1 MVDAALIVLAVAGLI
16 VFTCGLIK
24 LSFVPLAVL
33 GDSIRQRRDAR
44 REPTR
49 LDDQPLVSVI
59 IPAYNEE
66 KVLTNCV
73 QSILRSDYHNIEVLI
88 IDDGSTDG
96 TADMMAE
103 LATDEPRITALA
115 QPNAGKGAALN
126 NGIARSHGEVLFFVD
141 ADGLFAP
148 NTIREMLRGLHSP
161 RIGAVCGDDR
171 PINLDR
177 VQTKMLTIL
186 SHVGTGLVR
195 RALVVL
201 HSLPIVSG
209 NIGAFPRT
217 VIDEIGGFRED
228 TVGEDL
234 ELTWRVQMAGYQVE
248 FRPTAL
254 VYAESPSTVKGLW
267 RQRVRWA
274 RGLLQTMRLHK
285 RAIGNPRFGAFGLYL
300 AFNSVNAVLVPL
312 LQLLLIIG
320 IPLLFVTGNA
330 PFELSL
336 VGVLLWLG
344 LFVSIVMVLIATSMN
359 HAFRDLRYMWTIVLW
374 PAYSVFMACVMVA
387 ALWKE
392 RSGEPAEWNKLER
405 TGVVSIEGLAQGT
418 ATLTDEAAT
427 IDPDN
432 APEHGP
438 ASTDGRDSRS
448 RD

>member
-1 MVDAALIVLAVAGLI
+1 
-16 VFTCGLIK
+16 
-24 LSFVPLAVL
+24 
-33 GDSIRQRRDAR
+33 
-44 REPTR
+44 
-49 LDDQPLVSVI
+49 
-59 IPAYNEE
+59 
-66 KVLTNCV
+66 
-73 QSILRSDYHNIEVLI
+73 
-88 IDDGSTDG
+88 
-96 TADMMAE
+96 
-103 LATDEPRITALA
+103 
-115 QPNAGKGAALN
+115 
-126 NGIARSHGEVLFFVD
+126 
-141 ADGLFAP
+141 
-148 NTIREMLRGLHSP
+148 
-161 RIGAVCGDDR
+161 
-171 PINLDR
+171 
-177 VQTKMLTIL
+177 MLTIL

-217 VIDEIGGFRED
+217 VIDEVGGFRED

-312 LQLLLIIG
+312 LQLLLLIG

-344 LFVSIVMVLIATSMN
+344 LFVSIIMVLIATSMN

-405 TGVVSIEGLAQGT
+405 TGVVSIEGLAQGA
-418 ATLTDEAAT
+418 ATLADEAAT

-432 APEHGP
+432 APENGSVP
-438 ASTDGRDSRS
+438 PDGRDSRS